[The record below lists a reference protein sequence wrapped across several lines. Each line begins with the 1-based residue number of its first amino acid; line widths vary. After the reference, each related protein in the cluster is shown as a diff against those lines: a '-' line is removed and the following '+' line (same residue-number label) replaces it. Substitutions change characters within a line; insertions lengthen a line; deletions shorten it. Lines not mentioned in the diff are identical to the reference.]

1 MRNVVKKNLLK
12 VLLMAS
18 VLSVSPVVTA
28 ESNVVYAAEN
38 EYILPDSDSRAYT
51 YDELS
56 SLSNDELRLA
66 INEIYARH
74 GRIFDAADLQ
84 NYFNSKSWYNGTVS
98 ADDFSESVFNTYEKS
113 NVDLL
118 SSIREGTA
126 TGTAAGSADGH
137 TVIDDAAVKKMLN
150 GEIVELGTDCMLDLN
165 QDGNKD
171 WLHLTLI
178 KIEYPDTYTLTVG
191 SESLTDKGENV
202 KEDLYGV
209 SLNGKD
215 ILVMVYE
222 YGPSDDPLTTFFSY
236 DGNTLKNIGQ
246 IATDPE
252 NMKVEHGEIKTKTR
266 CNIMG
271 TAAIQTNW
279 AVNGSGFIEE
289 VPQNMYEYSLDFSY
303 PGKSEDYFVYLKEDI
318 SVYSDMDENSEETVM
333 EPQNAC
339 FTYTD
344 SENWV
349 YVQGETGQG
358 GWLCVAGWDAGYQRA
373 TFDNLHYAD

>member
-1 MRNVVKKNLLK
+1 
-12 VLLMAS
+12 
-18 VLSVSPVVTA
+18 
-28 ESNVVYAAEN
+28 
-38 EYILPDSDSRAYT
+38 
-51 YDELS
+51 
-56 SLSNDELRLA
+56 
-66 INEIYARH
+66 
-74 GRIFDAADLQ
+74 
-84 NYFNSKSWYNGTVS
+84 
-98 ADDFSESVFNTYEKS
+98 
-113 NVDLL
+113 
-118 SSIREGTA
+118 
-126 TGTAAGSADGH
+126 
-137 TVIDDAAVKKMLN
+137 MLN
-150 GEIVELGTDCMLDLN
+150 GEIIELGSDYMLDLN
-165 QDGNKD
+165 QDGDKD
-171 WLHLTLI
+171 GLHITVT
-178 KIEYPDTYTLTVG
+178 KTEYQDTYTLTVG

-222 YGPSDDPLTTFFSY
+222 YGPSDDPLTTFFRY

-246 IATDPE
+246 IATYPE
-252 NMKVEHGEIKTKTR
+252 NMKVENGEIKTKTR

-279 AVNGSGFIEE
+279 AVNGSGFVEE

-303 PGKSEDYFVYLKEDI
+303 PGKSGDYSVYLKEYI

-358 GWLCVAGWDAGYQRA
+358 GWLCVAGWDTDDRFD
-373 TFDNLHYAD
+373 TFDNLRYAD

>member
-1 MRNVVKKNLLK
+1 MRNTMKKTLLK
-12 VLLMAS
+12 VLLTAS
-18 VLSVSPVVTA
+18 VLSVSPVVAA

-38 EYILPDSDSRAYT
+38 DYILPDSDSRAYT

-56 SLSNDELRLA
+56 DLSQDELRLA
-66 INEIYARH
+66 INEIYAKH

-98 ADDFSESVFNTYEKS
+98 ADDFSEDVFNTYEKS

-126 TGTAAGSADGH
+126 TGSSGVHTA
-137 TVIDDAAVKKMLN
+137 IDDAAAKKMLN
-150 GEIVELGTDCMLDLN
+150 GEIVELGPDYMLDLN
-165 QDGNKD
+165 QDGNED
-171 WLHLTLI
+171 GLHITVT
-178 KIEYPDTYTLTVG
+178 KTEYQDTYTLTVG
-191 SESLTDKGENV
+191 SESLTNKGENV

-215 ILVMVYE
+215 ILIMVYE
-222 YGPSDDPLTTFFSY
+222 YGPSDDPLTTFFRY

-246 IATDPE
+246 IATYPE
-252 NMKVEHGEIKTKTR
+252 NMKVENGEIKTKTR

-279 AVNGSGFIEE
+279 TVDDSGFMGEI
-289 VPQNMYEYSLDFSY
+289 PQNMYEYSLDFSY
-303 PGKSEDYFVYLKEDI
+303 PGKSDDYSVYLKEYI

-333 EPQNAC
+333 EPQNARFHIYRFRKLGLC
-339 FTYTD
+339 PGRNRT
-344 SENWV
+344 
-349 YVQGETGQG
+349 
-358 GWLCVAGWDAGYQRA
+358 GWLALCSRLGYRRQI
-373 TFDNLHYAD
+373 

>member
-1 MRNVVKKNLLK
+1 
-12 VLLMAS
+12 
-18 VLSVSPVVTA
+18 
-28 ESNVVYAAEN
+28 
-38 EYILPDSDSRAYT
+38 
-51 YDELS
+51 
-56 SLSNDELRLA
+56 
-66 INEIYARH
+66 
-74 GRIFDAADLQ
+74 
-84 NYFNSKSWYNGTVS
+84 
-98 ADDFSESVFNTYEKS
+98 
-113 NVDLL
+113 
-118 SSIREGTA
+118 
-126 TGTAAGSADGH
+126 
-137 TVIDDAAVKKMLN
+137 
-150 GEIVELGTDCMLDLN
+150 
-165 QDGNKD
+165 
-171 WLHLTLI
+171 
-178 KIEYPDTYTLTVG
+178 
-191 SESLTDKGENV
+191 
-202 KEDLYGV
+202 
-209 SLNGKD
+209 
-215 ILVMVYE
+215 MVYE

-358 GWLCVAGWDAGYQRA
+358 GWFCVAGWDTGDKSAA
-373 TFDNLHYAD
+373 FDNLRYAD